1 MKRPLRKQILPR
13 EPRHALDYHAMRE
26 LHEAVISLLRI
37 QVVNGTGDTPE
48 VHLARGNLTI
58 VLPASSASSATAAF
72 AITELGHQDYFV
84 ARQLTNV
91 RLSDVTGG
99 EIASVGATDFKI
111 AKVVN
116 VRRKIFTQQLFG
128 ATINYT
134 DDDPTDIDNT
144 RNADDGVNPTERQ
157 VCLPPYITLAALGI
171 TDTIPMTAQCVVY
184 AKKMPGLTGVFDGE
198 TQLEWIEDA
207 GHTGVRTFAKRF
219 SAT

>member
-1 MKRPLRKQILPR
+1 MKPPATIHSGERIAHEKTFMGRFRKML
-13 EPRHALDYHAMRE
+13 
-26 LHEAVISLLRI
+26 AVCDAVLNCRNFKVSD
-37 QVVNGTGDTPE
+37 N
-48 VHLARGNLTI
+48 NLS
-58 VLPASSASSATAAF
+58 VLGVSSNASSDVSAF

-219 SAT
+219 SA

>member
-1 MKRPLRKQILPR
+1 MNGPDDNPSVQIT
-13 EPRHALDYHAMRE
+13 H
-26 LHEAVISLLRI
+26 
-37 QVVNGTGDTPE
+37 
-48 VHLARGNLTI
+48 GNLTI
-58 VLPASSASSATAAF
+58 LLPRKSTGSATSAF
-72 AITELGHQDYFV
+72 VITELGHQDYFV

-219 SAT
+219 SA